1 MSRSMLSLQRMTPM
15 LETAQPSGYLTL
27 LLRHRSFALLWLSG
41 LLAYFAIW
49 TSNIVV
55 LDVAYDAMHS
65 DFAAALLLIA
75 QFLPA
80 YFLMPLASRIL
91 DRYERRHVILA
102 NRFRYSGLV
111 LVLLFA
117 SSTFPVAC
125 IVVIYVLYSVSTTRF
140 I

>member
-1 MSRSMLSLQRMTPM
+1 M

-65 DFAAALLLIA
+65 DFAAALILIA

-80 YFLMPLASRIL
+80 F
-91 DRYERRHVILA
+91 
-102 NRFRYSGLV
+102 F
-111 LVLLFA
+111 
-117 SSTFPVAC
+117 
-125 IVVIYVLYSVSTTRF
+125 
-140 I
+140 